1 MNTKFQKI
9 WKQINY
15 HKPKKEVYLRKLL
28 AFRRQLFSRKSSIVD
43 TGID

>member
-1 MNTKFQKI
+1 MNTKYQKI

-15 HKPKKEVYLRKLL
+15 QKPKKEAYLRKLL
-28 AFRRQLFSRKSSIVD
+28 AFNRQLFSQKSSIVD